1 MYIYIVFRFVLFT
14 LFIFLL
20 SLRRFGRN
28 RKINP
33 DNKCLILYIYIYI
46 YIYITIMTL
55 TINLFHHYFCF
66 HLVLSGR
73 NLDKKCVQ
81 LLDPALLKNVICGK
95 IFQKRCA

>member
-14 LFIFLL
+14 LFIILL

-46 YIYITIMTL
+46 YIY
-55 TINLFHHYFCF
+55 NYYD
-66 HLVLSGR
+66 SY
-73 NLDKKCVQ
+73 N
-81 LLDPALLKNVICGK
+81 
-95 IFQKRCA
+95 